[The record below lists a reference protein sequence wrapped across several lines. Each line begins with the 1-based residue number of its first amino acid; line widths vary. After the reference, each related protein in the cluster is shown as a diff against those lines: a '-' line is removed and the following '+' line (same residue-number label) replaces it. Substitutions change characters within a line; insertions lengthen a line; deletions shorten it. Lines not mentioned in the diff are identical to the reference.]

1 MSNKITFQFDDKL
14 DYQLEAVSS
23 VVRLFDG
30 LPQNMGGIYEPIS
43 RVKKV
48 GEGDPVRNTEIAG
61 GTRLLDNLRSV
72 QLDNSLYPDGEVLQ
86 GNNFTVE
93 METGT
98 GKTYVYLRTILELH
112 KEYGFKKFIIVVP
125 SIAIRIGV
133 MKSIEM
139 LSEHFKALPYGIDLS
154 RHSFVYDSSSP
165 RKISSNFVEANDLAI
180 CVMNIQAFNKDT
192 NKIRTEDEYGQI
204 LWEDIKYIRPI
215 VIIDEPQKIEG
226 GKKAKS
232 KSLQA
237 IDAINPL
244 FVLRYSATHKQMY
257 NQVYKLNSY
266 DAYKKELVKSIT
278 VKTVNSVIPKDHAY
292 IRYLDHTPDL
302 YARIEIFTQA
312 QGRSVRFDTFK
323 VRGNAS
329 IYDLSG
335 QLPQYRDYRIQGD
348 PHRLKP
354 LLIATPTGFTELN
367 IGRSTYEITENESIR
382 VQIRL
387 AIENHFKKQAEILK
401 RGLNIKVLTLFFVD
415 SVSKVR
421 DNTAEDGRGEYLR
434 IFDEEYEK
442 VTHGQ
447 KFKQMFNMFP
457 QLSLFAA
464 KPENNNSDHAK
475 STYSARITQVR
486 EGYFAVDKNKN
497 AVEVDGWDSSISDE
511 HTTVKAKS
519 QEDIDR
525 GIELIL
531 SKKDE
536 LISFNEPLSFIFSH
550 SALREGWDNPN
561 VFTICTLKNGGSEI
575 AKKQEIGRGLR
586 LPVDTKGVRCTD
598 SSVNELTVIANDSF
612 AHFAESLQK
621 DFNDSMG
628 FKRDEVT
635 YDILAVTLRN
645 AGVPKEK
652 ITPKLIEKLKEE
664 LFLNGIIDTKNV
676 LSKNV
681 SKMFD
686 DIDFREPTLREHVI
700 NIVNHLRECMTQ
712 KGSAKINIRNGDNEL
727 VINEKHSYVDE
738 DDFHAIFKSLS
749 EKLSKRTI
757 YKLNLDKDDFINES
771 INEINELLRHRQA
784 KNVYE
789 VTTAG
794 LTAEDSGRIGI
805 GEAKTFNVDRN
816 VADDIRQRSDFELCN
831 TILYHTNLPR
841 MAIFRIF
848 LGIEKRILLSNQD
861 ILDLVIK
868 RIKAK
873 LNNAKA
879 ESISKYEVVNGYEF
893 DEKVIFETDTIDES
907 MLISEKKRV
916 FETKSANRRAVNKF
930 YRVESDGEYFFADS
944 LDDDD
949 NVLLYTKIKKGSFV
963 IDTPYG
969 NYSPDWAIV
978 YKAADGNIRLYFIA
992 ETKFG
997 KEWSGLTNEEQN
1009 KIKCGRMHFMAI
1021 NRESADNV
1029 LFDWANSYEDF
1040 KGKAEAECHEQASVT
1055 LDTL

>member
-30 LPQNMGGIYEPIS
+30 LPQNVGGIYEPIT
-43 RVKKV
+43 RVRKFT
-48 GEGDPVRNTEIAG
+48 EGDPVRNIEITA

-72 QLDNSLYPDGEVLQ
+72 QLDNSLYPDNEILA

-112 KEYGFKKFIIVVP
+112 KEYGFKKFMIIVP

-154 RHSFVYDSSSP
+154 RHSFVYDSANP
-165 RKISSNFVEANDLAI
+165 RKISSSFVEANDLSI

-278 VKTVNSVIPKDHAY
+278 VKTVNGIIPKDHAY

-312 QGRSVRFDTFK
+312 QGRGVRFDTFK

-335 QLPQYRDYRIQGD
+335 GLPQYRDYRIQGD
-348 PHRLKP
+348 PHKLKP
-354 LLIATPTGFTELN
+354 LSIATPTGFIELN
-367 IGRSTYEITENESIR
+367 IGHSTYEITENESIR

-387 AIENHFKKQAEILK
+387 AIENHFKKQAEILRK
-401 RGLNIKVLTLFFVD
+401 GLSIKVLTLFFVD

-434 IFDEEYEK
+434 IFDEEYEN
-442 VTHGQ
+442 VTSGQ
-447 KFKQMFNMFP
+447 KFKQMFDKFS
-457 QLSLFAA
+457 QLSLLAA
-464 KPENNNSDHAK
+464 KPSE
-475 STYSARITQVR
+475 ITKVR

-497 AVEVDGWDSSISDE
+497 VVEVDGWDSNVSDE
-511 HTTVKAKS
+511 DTKVKAKS

-575 AKKQEIGRGLR
+575 AKKQEIGRGLCF
-586 LPVDTKGVRCTD
+586 PVDTKGVRCTD
-598 SSVNELTVIANDSF
+598 SAINELAVIANDNF

-635 YDILAVTLRN
+635 YDILAVTLRD
-645 AGVPKEK
+645 AGVPKDK

-664 LFLNGIIDTKNV
+664 LLVNGIIDTKNM
-676 LSKNV
+676 LTKNV
-681 SKMFD
+681 DKLLA
-686 DIDFREPTLREHVI
+686 DIDFREPTLREHVTK
-700 NIVNHLRECMTQ
+700 IVEHLKESMTQ
-712 KGSAKINIRNGDNEL
+712 KGSAKIDIKNGDNEP
-727 VINEKHSYVDE
+727 VINDRHSYVDE
-738 DDFHAIFKSLS
+738 DDFHSIFKSLS

-757 YKLNLDKDDFINES
+757 YKLSLDKDDFINECIIE
-771 INEINELLRHRQA
+771 INEILRHRQI

-805 GEAKTFNVDRN
+805 SEAKARNVDRH
-816 VADDIRQRSDFELCN
+816 AIDDIRQRSDFELCN
-831 TILYHTNLPR
+831 TILYHTSLPR
-841 MAIFRIF
+841 MAIFRIL
-848 LGIEKRILLSNQD
+848 LGIEKKILLSNQD
-861 ILDLVIK
+861 ILDLVTK
-868 RIKAK
+868 RIKIK

-879 ESISKYEVVNGYEF
+879 ASISKYEVVGGYEF
-893 DEKVIFETDTIDES
+893 DEKVIFETDTIDEN
-907 MLISEKKRV
+907 MLNAEKKRV
-916 FETKSANRRAVNKF
+916 YETKSANRRAVNQF
-930 YRVESDGEYFFADS
+930 YRVDSDGEYFFADS

-949 NVLLYTKIKKGSFV
+949 NVLLYTKIKKGGFV

-978 YKAADGNIRLYFIA
+978 YKAMDGNIRLYFIA

-997 KEWSGLTNEEQN
+997 KEWSGLTDEEQN
-1009 KIKCGRMHFMAI
+1009 KIKCGRMHFKAI
-1021 NRESADNV
+1021 DKESADNV
-1029 LFDWANSYEDF
+1029 LFDWANSYDDF
-1040 KGKAEAECHEQASVT
+1040 IEKAKGECNERASVN
-1055 LDTL
+1055 